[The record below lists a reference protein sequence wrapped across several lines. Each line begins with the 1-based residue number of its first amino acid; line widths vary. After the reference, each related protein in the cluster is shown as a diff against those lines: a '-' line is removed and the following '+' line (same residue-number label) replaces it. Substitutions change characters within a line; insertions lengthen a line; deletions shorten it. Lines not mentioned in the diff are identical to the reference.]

1 MLFGTLLLLREFD
14 VVTVG
19 VGELWPLFIILAGLG
34 ILMRNRGR
42 TDESEA
48 LEGSEDRIS
57 QFAVLCALSPRVT
70 SKSFKGGEINA
81 FMGGCELDL
90 RDADID
96 GEIEINVFA
105 LMGGIQI
112 AVPPD
117 WSVNAKV
124 TPFMGGM
131 EDKTRSSERS
141 PDKRLKL
148 SGFVMM
154 GGIEVTN

>member
-1 MLFGTLLLLREFD
+1 
-14 VVTVG
+14 
-19 VGELWPLFIILAGLG
+19 
-34 ILMRNRGR
+34 
-42 TDESEA
+42 
-48 LEGSEDRIS
+48 
-57 QFAVLCALSPRVT
+57 VT

-90 RDADID
+90 RDADIE
-96 GEIEINVFA
+96 GEVEINVFA

-117 WSVNAKV
+117 WNVNARV

-141 PDKRLKL
+141 PDKRLTL